1 MQDDKKQAGAGDDV
15 NSVRIVGTRK
25 TAQRRVSGT
34 SGETHD
40 RAREHINGSG
50 RGCEGRRA
58 VQSRSEEQS
67 KSGRSLITG
76 PSWKESKIV
85 GGLQEILVKH
95 IEKGR
100 SI

>member
-1 MQDDKKQAGAGDDV
+1 MCNKGKQSEANVFRAGVEGNVNMQ
-15 NSVRIVGTRK
+15 SH
-25 TAQRRVSGT
+25 QRRVSGT

-40 RAREHINGSG
+40 RAREHINGSC

-95 IEKGR
+95 TEK
-100 SI
+100 